1 MSLTGWRGQLVAL
14 GFDQDQVQYGT
25 LPIEWV
31 GTFPEPSDD
40 WRKLLHA
47 LALREAAKD
56 TEAGHIIA
64 ALLDIIREERE
75 NTANASQNV
84 RQEND
89 ARLTAQRQLAKA
101 QAERDDALLDVET
114 LKAKLGNLKEISR
127 TTENAALVGHQVGAF
142 IDAGRKIIKVSE
154 LDLPPEWQGPCDR
167 GPCAANDGHDGTC
180 AEASGWAAG
189 DR

>member
-1 MSLTGWRGQLVAL
+1 VSLTGWRGQLVAL
-14 GFDQDQVQYGT
+14 GFDQDQVQYGG

-64 ALLDIIREERE
+64 ALLDVIREERE

-84 RQEND
+84 RQAND
-89 ARLTAQRQLAKA
+89 RAEEAQRKLAL
-101 QAERDDALLDVET
+101 AENRANIRELDLERVNRE
-114 LKAKLGNLKEISR
+114 LAELKEISR

-142 IDAGRKIIKVSE
+142 IDAGRKIIRVSE
-154 LDLPPEWQGPCDR
+154 LDLPDEW
-167 GPCAANDGHDGTC
+167 
-180 AEASGWAAG
+180 S
-189 DR
+189 